1 MTGMEAVGPDRKV
14 PNGPERTAGDAVK
27 CGARV
32 ALGMAGGYFLGR
44 TRKMK
49 LALMVGGMMAGRRA
63 GGPGELLAQGSK
75 LVSSSPELSRLVGD
89 VRGRLLD
96 AGKDAA
102 LAVATR
108 QVESW
113 ADRVVG
119 RPAGASVPSDED
131 EGENENEHGG
141 RSEGGTGER
150 RAAAEDIPAR
160 GPDGAGGRSR
170 SGGTATRTR
179 RANSARGSER
189 TARAAKATRPARAG
203 REGRDG

>member
-1 MTGMEAVGPDRKV
+1 
-14 PNGPERTAGDAVK
+14 
-27 CGARV
+27 
-32 ALGMAGGYFLGR
+32 MAGGYFLGR

-49 LALMVGGMMAGRRA
+49 LALMLAGMMAGRQV

-75 LVSSSPELSRLVGD
+75 LVSSSPELTRLVGD

-119 RPAGASVPSDED
+119 RPAGSAPPDED
-131 EGENENEHGG
+131 GNGEGSADGASK
-141 RSEGGTGER
+141 RPP
-150 RAAAEDIPAR
+150 ADEDTPAR
-160 GPDGAGGRSR
+160 GRDGAASRSR
-170 SGGTATRTR
+170 SASTPTRTR
-179 RANSARGSER
+179 RANSAQGSGR
-189 TARAAKATRPARAG
+189 TARAAKAARPARAG
-203 REGRDG
+203 REGGDA

>member
-1 MTGMEAVGPDRKV
+1 
-14 PNGPERTAGDAVK
+14 
-27 CGARV
+27 
-32 ALGMAGGYFLGR
+32 MAGGYFLGR

-49 LALMVGGMMAGRRA
+49 LALMLGGMIAGRQA

-113 ADRVVG
+113 ADRVAG
-119 RPAGASVPSDED
+119 RPAADSPPPDED
-131 EGENENEHGG
+131 GNGEQSADG
-141 RSEGGTGER
+141 STER
-150 RAAAEDIPAR
+150 PRADEDTPARARDGAAA
-160 GPDGAGGRSR
+160 RSR
-170 SGGTATRTR
+170 SGSTATRTR
-179 RANSARGSER
+179 RANSARGSGR
-189 TARAAKATRPARAG
+189 TARDAKGARPARAG
-203 REGRDG
+203 REGSDG